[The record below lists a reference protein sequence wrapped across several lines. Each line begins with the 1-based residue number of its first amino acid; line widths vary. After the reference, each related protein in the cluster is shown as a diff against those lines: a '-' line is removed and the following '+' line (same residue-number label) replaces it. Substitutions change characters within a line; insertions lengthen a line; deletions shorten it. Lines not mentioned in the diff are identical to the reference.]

1 MATLTVKQQ
10 IYVLE
15 HINWFQMETWRY
27 GLCSSIRHNIENCL
41 NISLED
47 YNGCLKDFIPIF
59 TIENARKFGLVRTE
73 GFWWSLTEEG
83 YKCRKEFVNWMITT
97 LKK

>member
-1 MATLTVKQQ
+1 
-10 IYVLE
+10 
-15 HINWFQMETWRY
+15 MEAWRY
-27 GLCSSIRHNIENCL
+27 GLCTSIRHNIENCL

-73 GFWWSLTEEG
+73 GFWWSLTEKG

-97 LKK
+97 LKNKLG